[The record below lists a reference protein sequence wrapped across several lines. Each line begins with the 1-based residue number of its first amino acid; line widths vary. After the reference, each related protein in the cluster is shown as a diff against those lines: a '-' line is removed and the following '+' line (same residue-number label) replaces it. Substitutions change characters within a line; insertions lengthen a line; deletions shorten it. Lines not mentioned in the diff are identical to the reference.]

1 MTRIA
6 DVYYY
11 EPMPGQ
17 AMAMLGHFAEAKA
30 IMIKA
35 GAADVVVAQSQG
47 GTSPGTFVFQ
57 IQHESGAKFGSV
69 VDGLAT
75 NLAWMDFW
83 GRISV
88 NPSAKLVRHEMFTGV
103 AI

>member
-11 EPMPGQ
+11 EPEAGR
-17 AMAMLGHFAEAKA
+17 AMELLGHFAEAKA
-30 IMIKA
+30 LMIKA

-57 IQHESGAKFGSV
+57 VQYESGATFGAT
-69 VDGLAT
+69 VDGLTT
-75 NLAWMDFW
+75 NQAWMEFW
-83 GRISV
+83 ARISV

-103 AI
+103 DS

>member
-6 DVYYY
+6 QVFYYQP
-11 EPMPGQ
+11 ETGR
-17 AMAMLGHFAEAKA
+17 AMEMLGHFAEAKA
-30 IMIKA
+30 LIIKA

-57 IQHESGAKFGSV
+57 VQYESGATFGST

-75 NLAWMDFW
+75 NQAWLDFW
-83 GRISV
+83 ARISV
-88 NPSAKLVRHEMFTGV
+88 NPAGKLVRHEMFTGV
-103 AI
+103 DI

>member
-6 DVYYY
+6 QVYYY
-11 EPMPGQ
+11 QPETGR
-17 AMAMLGHFAEAKA
+17 AMEMLGHFAEAKA
-30 IMIKA
+30 LIIKA

-57 IQHESGAKFGSV
+57 VQYESGATFGST

-75 NLAWMDFW
+75 NQAWLDFW
-83 GRISV
+83 ARISV
-88 NPSAKLVRHEMFTGV
+88 NPAGKLVRHEMFTGV
-103 AI
+103 DI